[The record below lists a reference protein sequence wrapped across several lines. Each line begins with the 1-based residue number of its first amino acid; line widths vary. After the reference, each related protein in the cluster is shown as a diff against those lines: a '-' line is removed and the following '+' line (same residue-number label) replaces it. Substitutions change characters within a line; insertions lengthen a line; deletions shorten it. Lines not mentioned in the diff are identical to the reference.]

1 MAVSNFEPLEQRY
14 RWRLVGLL
22 SVSIFINYMDRGNLS
37 VAAPVLGRE
46 LSLSPAHLGLLFSA
60 FFWTYALFQIPA
72 GWLVDRFGAKRLYA
86 AAYLLWSAATLLTGF
101 AHGLTALLMV
111 RLLLGLG
118 ESVAYPAC
126 SQILVRKFSEHERGR
141 ANSLIDVGAKA
152 GPALGT
158 LLGGLIVACCGWR
171 ILFIGAGAIGL
182 LWLAPWYRWAGARE
196 GTTQEQG
203 EPGPS
208 LIQIAVR
215 RDMLGTSLGLFC
227 FGYVWYFLLTWL
239 PSYLVMERHFSL
251 RAMALFGALPFCGSA
266 LSALFSGWAS
276 DRLIARGASVTR
288 VRKSFVVAG
297 MLLCTLILPGAMV
310 RDPVLAMTLLTM
322 ACLAIGLFS
331 SNVWANSN
339 PCRPHRS
346 RKMVRNAERRRQ
358 HGRSGLAPGDRI
370 GSFPHSFLFPRL
382 CGRNPGALDRGRS
395 LSVSGGGNSTTL
407 LEGGRR
413 KCGDQRVS
421 TQPGCNSIRLLERTA
436 FQSISLPQS
445 ARPPALER
453 RVPRWTR

>member
-1 MAVSNFEPLEQRY
+1 VAVSNFEPLEQRY

-331 SNVWANSN
+331 SNVWAITQTLAGPTAAGKWSGMQNAVGNMGGVVS
-339 PCRPHRS
+339 PLVTGLVVS
-346 RKMVRNAERRRQ
+346 RT
-358 HGRSGLAPGDRI
+358 
-370 GSFPHSFLFPRL
+370 HSFFLAFAAATLALLIGAGAYLFLVGEIAP
-382 CGRNPGALDRGRS
+382 
-395 LSVSGGGNSTTL
+395 LSWKAGDERAAISG
-407 LEGGRR
+407 
-413 KCGDQRVS
+413 
-421 TQPGCNSIRLLERTA
+421 
-436 FQSISLPQS
+436 
-445 ARPPALER
+445 
-453 RVPRWTR
+453 

>member
-331 SNVWANSN
+331 SNVWAITQTLAGPTAAGKWSGMQNAVGNMGGVVS
-339 PCRPHRS
+339 PLVTGLVVS
-346 RKMVRNAERRRQ
+346 RT
-358 HGRSGLAPGDRI
+358 
-370 GSFPHSFLFPRL
+370 HSFFLAFAAATLALLIGAGAYLFLVGEIAP
-382 CGRNPGALDRGRS
+382 
-395 LSVSGGGNSTTL
+395 LSWKAGDERAAISG
-407 LEGGRR
+407 
-413 KCGDQRVS
+413 
-421 TQPGCNSIRLLERTA
+421 
-436 FQSISLPQS
+436 
-445 ARPPALER
+445 
-453 RVPRWTR
+453 